1 MLQRIKEVNV
11 HPQWSLYRA
20 PERRQFDATSGWVF
34 SFHLSPRS
42 LANSMTNWVQ
52 SLTDLL
58 LRYFKWEFWSLTITK
73 SIPCL
78 YRSKRQLCLRIY
90 SATSKWSAISI
101 VSGPD
106 RALKWSLSWVVEVL
120 KRIRCWYTFK
130 VASLKGVKSKPIQWS
145 YCLLEET
152 ALICCLLP
160 GNIKQQI
167 QHTMI

>member
-106 RALKWSLSWVVEVL
+106 RALKIAINTETGVRCKWNDLFRESLRFWKEFVVGIPL
-120 KRIRCWYTFK
+120 K
-130 VASLKGVKSKPIQWS
+130 
-145 YCLLEET
+145 
-152 ALICCLLP
+152 LP
-160 GNIKQQI
+160 
-167 QHTMI
+167 H